1 MAKTIVKH
9 ATKGQPDADCVKIDI
24 SSAHQ
29 GDNMAHEPG
38 GYSREMVLMGIHKE
52 INQ

>member
-9 ATKGQPDADCVKIDI
+9 ATKGQPDVDFVKINI

-29 GDNMAHEPG
+29 GDNMAHEPRGRG
-38 GYSREMVLMGIHKE
+38 GEVLLKS
-52 INQ
+52 